1 MLAMVEGADACLG
14 WGIVLGLNLC
24 ITVGRAYSEKR
35 ISSNVN
41 VER

>member
-1 MLAMVEGADACLG
+1 MLGGCARFV
-14 WGIVLGLNLC
+14 LC

-35 ISSNVN
+35 MSSNVN